1 MVKGTILK
9 KQSLWRTSA
18 RWSRECDN
26 FLHWLVKGVLDD
38 LTENVCNWL
47 LNLFVDAHLDVLLGV
62 NIDEFF
68 SLVTL
73 IIEDFAVAVLVQVQ
87 HVRAADKIAVTSFDW
102 MVAFMLSVF
111 CTSST
116 LSNESSGLTNH
127 LFLDVKLVAAEV
139 SWYLECLSVVSHAGS
154 SRSLTEITW
163 SGSFLVGLKDLDGDN
178 SLQ

>member
-1 MVKGTILK
+1 
-9 KQSLWRTSA
+9 
-18 RWSRECDN
+18 
-26 FLHWLVKGVLDD
+26 
-38 LTENVCNWL
+38 
-47 LNLFVDAHLDVLLGV
+47 LLGI
-62 NIDEFF
+62 NINKFL

-127 LFLDVKLVAAEV
+127 FFLDVKLVAAEV
-139 SWYLECLSVVSHAGS
+139 S
-154 SRSLTEITW
+154 
-163 SGSFLVGLKDLDGDN
+163 
-178 SLQ
+178 